1 VSNRIPYR
9 AWQFILPDMEDSA
22 GAAGGTMPKVLSVSG
37 AQLVA
42 PGLQLSAR
50 GGIGMIDGN
59 DAIRQAILILLFTI
73 PGERIM
79 RPDYGCDLHRLIFSP
94 NDDTTA
100 GLAIHYIRRAIEK
113 WEPRV
118 DIVALDAGRDP
129 EAPERLNILLVYRVR
144 ATLHTEPLTI
154 AVSLAGDKF

>member
-1 VSNRIPYR
+1 MNNRTPYR
-9 AWQFILPDMEDSA
+9 AWQFILPDMEDYYAS
-22 GAAGGTMPKVLSVSG
+22 SSG
-37 AQLVA
+37 VMMDTAPVA

-50 GGIGMIDGN
+50 GGIGMVDGN
-59 DAIRQAILILLFTI
+59 EAIRQAILILLFTI

-129 EAPERLNILLVYRVR
+129 EAPEQLTIQLAYRVR
-144 ATLHTEPLTI
+144 ATLHIEPLTI
-154 AVSLAGDKF
+154 AVSLAGEKI

>member
-1 VSNRIPYR
+1 MNKRTPYR
-9 AWQFILPDMEDSA
+9 AWQFILPDMEDYYASS
-22 GAAGGTMPKVLSVSG
+22 GGVMIDTAP
-37 AQLVA
+37 VA

-50 GGIGMIDGN
+50 GGIGMVDGN
-59 DAIRQAILILLFTI
+59 EAIRQAILILLFTI

-129 EAPERLNILLVYRVR
+129 EAPEQLNIQLAYRVR
-144 ATLHTEPLTI
+144 ATLHIEPLTI
-154 AVSLAGDKF
+154 AVSLAGEKI